1 MDIVVCFA
9 LFLAAMLFCLVK
21 DFSLAWALLFALVLF
36 FALGLRRGYGAKA
49 LVKMAWSKMP
59 KSMIVLRI
67 LFFIGLLTGLWRSCG
82 TIAFFI
88 YHGIRVITPSLFI
101 LVAFLLTVLLSY
113 ALGTSFGVA
122 STAGVVLMALARSGG
137 VSEAVTAGVILSGI
151 YFGDRGAPTSS
162 CASLVAALTETDLY
176 GNVRQMF
183 QTAALPYALCLIA
196 YTVLSFRNP
205 IVTVDETMLDA
216 LAESFVISP
225 WALVPA
231 LTMLI
236 LPLLRVPIR
245 RAMAISAAAAFVIT
259 VTVQGGSVADA
270 PDHGRRLSPDRG
282 TAGLRRLRRRAGEYA
297 HAVSDDPARRALH
310 RHFRGRGRAHAGT
323 ERSGAVRR
331 AHRALPDDDP
341 AEPPRR
347 DGAVQP
353 DHRCDD
359 GASAH
364 RRGLRQGRRGARGA
378 GDGHRQLRRHHRG
391 SYPVVHRL
399 RRAAEYARRRR
410 RGPALRLPALSHSA
424 LLPLHQALFLPRKIQ
439 RKRDTGMISLLA
451 KKFIKNREDVTSPAV
466 RQAYGMLC
474 GIVGIGFNVL
484 LFALK
489 LLAGTFSGSI
499 AITADAFNNL
509 SDAGA
514 SIVTLLGFKLAGQKP
529 DPEHPFGH
537 GRLEYISGLIVSMVI
552 LLMGIE
558 LAKSAVEKILHP
570 EAVEFTLLTGGI
582 LLASILVKLYM
593 YLYNRAVGKKI
604 GSAAMEATAMDSLS
618 DCAATAAVLAATLI
632 GHFTS
637 LQIDGWCG
645 IVVAA
650 LVLWAGI
657 QAARDTISP
666 LLGQPPAPEFV
677 QRIEEIVL
685 SSPVVQGIH
694 DLIVHDYGP
703 GRVMIS
709 LHAEVPAHGDIMAL
723 HDEIDNIEQRL
734 RRELGCAATIH
745 MDPIVTDDKL
755 TAETRE
761 RVAQLVRGIDE
772 HITIHDFRMVTGP
785 THTNVIFDAVVPFK
799 FRLSDHEVEQEI
811 QAAVKRLDS
820 SYFAVVQ
827 IDRDYTK

>member
-1 MDIVVCFA
+1 
-9 LFLAAMLFCLVK
+9 
-21 DFSLAWALLFALVLF
+21 
-36 FALGLRRGYGAKA
+36 
-49 LVKMAWSKMP
+49 
-59 KSMIVLRI
+59 
-67 LFFIGLLTGLWRSCG
+67 
-82 TIAFFI
+82 
-88 YHGIRVITPSLFI
+88 
-101 LVAFLLTVLLSY
+101 
-113 ALGTSFGVA
+113 
-122 STAGVVLMALARSGG
+122 
-137 VSEAVTAGVILSGI
+137 
-151 YFGDRGAPTSS
+151 
-162 CASLVAALTETDLY
+162 
-176 GNVRQMF
+176 
-183 QTAALPYALCLIA
+183 
-196 YTVLSFRNP
+196 
-205 IVTVDETMLDA
+205 
-216 LAESFVISP
+216 
-225 WALVPA
+225 
-231 LTMLI
+231 
-236 LPLLRVPIR
+236 
-245 RAMAISAAAAFVIT
+245 
-259 VTVQGGSVADA
+259 
-270 PDHGRRLSPDRG
+270 
-282 TAGLRRLRRRAGEYA
+282 
-297 HAVSDDPARRALH
+297 
-310 RHFRGRGRAHAGT
+310 
-323 ERSGAVRR
+323 
-331 AHRALPDDDP
+331 
-341 AEPPRR
+341 
-347 DGAVQP
+347 
-353 DHRCDD
+353 
-359 GASAH
+359 
-364 RRGLRQGRRGARGA
+364 
-378 GDGHRQLRRHHRG
+378 
-391 SYPVVHRL
+391 
-399 RRAAEYARRRR
+399 
-410 RGPALRLPALSHSA
+410 
-424 LLPLHQALFLPRKIQ
+424 
-439 RKRDTGMISLLA
+439 MISLLA

-489 LLAGTFSGSI
+489 LLAGTLSGSI

-703 GRVMIS
+703 GRRYAS
-709 LHAEVPAHGDIMAL
+709 LHVELDSREDPMACHEL
-723 HDEIDNIEQRL
+723 IDDMERGCL
-734 RRELGCAATIH
+734 KELGIH
-745 MDPIVTDDKL
+745 LVIHYDPLITDD
-755 TAETRE
+755 AELNRLQ
-761 RVAQLVRGIDE
+761 QLVETLLKVRDPNIS
-772 HITIHDFRMVTGP
+772 IHDFRLR
-785 THTNVIFDAVVPFK
+785 H
-799 FRLSDHEVEQEI
+799 QED
-811 QAAVKRLDS
+811 RLDLS
-820 SYFAVVQ
+820 FDIVLPPKLWGQEDSIRASLEQALDKLEGKPYHLDVTFDLGDVCQDA
-827 IDRDYTK
+827 